1 MRRAFESVAVD
12 RLEREREGN
21 GIVHSHKS
29 VEDDGD

>member
-12 RLEREREGN
+12 RLEREGN
-21 GIVHSHKS
+21 SIVRSHKS